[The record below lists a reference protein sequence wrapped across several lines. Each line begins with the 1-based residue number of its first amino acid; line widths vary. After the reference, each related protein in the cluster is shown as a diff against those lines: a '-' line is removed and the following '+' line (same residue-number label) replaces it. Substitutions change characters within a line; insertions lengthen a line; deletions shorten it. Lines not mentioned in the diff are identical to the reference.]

1 MINALKVCHSRN
13 HHGKTVLHR
22 DLKPANVFLD
32 SDLNIKLGDFGLAR
46 VLSSETSFAQ
56 SFVGTPYYMS
66 PEQMNHMSYNE
77 KSDIWSLGCM
87 LYETC
92 ALKPPFTAFSQREL
106 AIKISAGGFQRI
118 PYRYSDELQELISSM
133 LVVNVSNQ

>member
-1 MINALKVCHSRN
+1 MCINSEYGSYSSLVAYAICQIQIQIQNEVQNSARSAL
-13 HHGKTVLHR
+13 HHAFQSC
-22 DLKPANVFLD
+22 P
-32 SDLNIKLGDFGLAR
+32 LA
-46 VLSSETSFAQ
+46 AQ
-56 SFVGTPYYMS
+56 
-66 PEQMNHMSYNE
+66 HCDCLSYNE